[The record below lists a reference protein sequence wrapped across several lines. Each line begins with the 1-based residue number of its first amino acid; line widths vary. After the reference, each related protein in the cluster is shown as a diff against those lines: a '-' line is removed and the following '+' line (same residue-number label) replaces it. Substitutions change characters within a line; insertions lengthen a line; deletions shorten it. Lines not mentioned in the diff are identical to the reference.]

1 MYQLRKFHWQQQVL
15 VCPYLWNNIHSKDF
29 LMVSLWEVL
38 VSFQQFHHSIICC
51 FQEGKDCQTSMS
63 WYVISLS
70 LSLACSQGKLP
81 SVIKLMNDYI
91 FIFCS
96 RTEMT
101 NRWNANVT
109 ADMRIC
115 VLKFKECMVLGVIR
129 TRRMDPIP
137 HTNTSERKTFGVMR
151 TKFTRPQS
159 SHSHVCD
166 CCSHPR
172 TSQVEEYSRTWY

>member
-1 MYQLRKFHWQQQVL
+1 MRGTSVFPAITPFYHLLFPGGQGLPNKYVL
-15 VCPYLWNNIHSKDF
+15 IGD
-29 LMVSLWEVL
+29 
-38 VSFQQFHHSIICC
+38 
-51 FQEGKDCQTSMS
+51 
-63 WYVISLS
+63 LS
-70 LSLACSQGKLP
+70 RSLACSQGKLP

-91 FIFCS
+91 FIYCS

-115 VLKFKECMVLGVIR
+115 VLKFKECMVLRVIR

-172 TSQVEEYSRTWY
+172 TSQVEEYSRT